1 MWVTRMKK
9 KLRTHESEL
18 ASVNGT
24 AILVDIFM
32 DNKRLEERQKYSN
45 SGPLAHRCLPCR
57 DGSEF
62 LAALALKL
70 DNI

>member
-1 MWVTRMKK
+1 MKK
-9 KLRTHESEL
+9 KLRRHESEL

-32 DNKRLEERQKYSN
+32 DNKRLEERRTYSN
-45 SGPLAHRCLPCR
+45 SRPLAHPCLPCR

-62 LAALALKL
+62 LAAPAVKL
-70 DNI
+70 DM